1 MFKLMSSDDQYVV
14 HHMICAPCSSRFQT
28 ANPSTPLQR
37 QIQCAVMNTYAFW
50 LAVDS
55 SAASDI
61 KQVADVLSLSMLPSH
76 VTSSYNLTWSVTS
89 RSWRQ
94 LLRGDYRQCTIPPWF
109 WVALFVTLCDLS
121 CTHPWS
127 PELHPTAWKRC
138 HSFFFMLWAST
149 NLGAKKRREK
159 EEESSRLQLSASIL
173 SQNAKNHHYSSRD

>member
-94 LLRGDYRQCTIPPWF
+94 LLRGDYRQCTIPPSF
-109 WVALFVTLCDLS
+109 WVALFVTLRGLVAPTRDLLS
-121 CTHPWS
+121 CTPQ
-127 PELHPTAWKRC
+127 PENVAARASWK
-138 HSFFFMLWAST
+138 
-149 NLGAKKRREK
+149 K
-159 EEESSRLQLSASIL
+159 
-173 SQNAKNHHYSSRD
+173 